1 MELRQA
7 INLVEAANKEKL
19 EQVKLPYARD
29 GLAPVLSLA
38 AVNYHYGKL
47 YKAYVDRFNK
57 GEGDAGFNEAGAFL
71 HKIYFSQLQPP
82 STGNKPHGTS
92 RALIERRWTSFE
104 RFKEEFGK
112 EAMKIQGSGWVYMTR
127 GGEIKTIRNH
137 AIRKDIALLV
147 DWWEHAWALDYA
159 SNKQK
164 YLDNMWRSINWEY
177 VNRRIYGGIK

>member
-29 GLAPVLSLA
+29 GLGPVLSNA

-47 YKAYVDRFNK
+47 YKGYVDRYNK
-57 GEGDAGFNEAGAFL
+57 GEGDADFNQAGAFL
-71 HKIYFSQLQPP
+71 HKIYFEQLQSPK
-82 STGNKPHGTS
+82 TGNKPHGTS
-92 RALIERRWTSFE
+92 LALINRRWTDFD
-104 RFKEEFGK
+104 RFKEQVAQ

-137 AIRKDIALLV
+137 AQRKDIALLI

-159 SNKQK
+159 SDKKK
-164 YLDNMWRSINWEY
+164 YLDNMWRCINWEY
-177 VNRRIYGGIK
+177 VNRRIYGAIK